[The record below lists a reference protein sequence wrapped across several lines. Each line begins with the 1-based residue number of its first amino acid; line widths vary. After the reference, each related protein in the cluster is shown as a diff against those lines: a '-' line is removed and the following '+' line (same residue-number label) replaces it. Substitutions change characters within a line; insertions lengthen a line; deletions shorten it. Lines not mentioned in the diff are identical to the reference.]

1 MKKIILFILIVVT
14 TILFTSCTTQQRIV
28 YRDCDCNT
36 TTFGFGWNTNP
47 YWSWN
52 TPFWGFNNWYAYP
65 YRVIPRYY
73 IQPKQPLRYERRQ
86 SVGARPGR
94 VSTDNVYPTRT
105 PNIPRMEVRP
115 SQQNSQPSRIQQRT
129 NTPTT
134 TQPTRSRVQNR

>member
-14 TILFTSCTTQQRIV
+14 TIVFTSCTTQQRIV

-36 TTFGFGWNTNP
+36 TTFRFGWNNHSWG
-47 YWSWN
+47 WSN
-52 TPFWGFNNWYAYP
+52 LHFYP
-65 YRVIPRYY
+65 YTLIPQYY
-73 IQPKQPLRYERRQ
+73 IPNRIQPKQPTRYERRQ

-94 VSTDNVYPTRT
+94 VSSDNIYPQRT
-105 PNIPRMEVRP
+105 PSIPRVEVRP
-115 SQQNSQPSRIQQRT
+115 SQQNRQPSRIQQRT